1 MTLKQ
6 KNEIIA
12 EVAALLEKTIIVDEE
27 RVVPNIVHNV
37 NQPVEMLTIKECAET
52 VSGLSEHTVRQLV
65 KQGKI
70 SFIRTG
76 AGNNGKILVSKSA
89 LIDYLNGNA
98 A

>member
-6 KNEIIA
+6 KNAIIT
-12 EVAALLEKTIIVDEE
+12 EVMALLEKTIIVDEE
-27 RVVPNIVHNV
+27 PIVTNIVHSI
-37 NQPVEMLTIKECAET
+37 NQPIEMLTIKECAET
-52 VSGLSEHTVRQLV
+52 VCGLSEHTVRQLV

>member
-6 KNEIIA
+6 KNAIIA
-12 EVAALLEKTIIVDEE
+12 EIVALLEKTIIVDEE
-27 RVVPNIVHNV
+27 PIVPNIVHNV
-37 NQPVEMLTIKECAET
+37 NQSVEMLTIKECAET

-70 SFIRTG
+70 SSIRTG

-89 LIDYLNGNA
+89 LIDYLNGNVA
-98 A
+98 

>member
-6 KNEIIA
+6 KNAIIA
-12 EVAALLEKTIIVDEE
+12 EVVAILEKTIIVDQEQL
-27 RVVPNIVHNV
+27 VPNIVYSI
-37 NQPVEMLTIKECAET
+37 NQNIEMLTIKECADT

-89 LIDYLNGNA
+89 LMDYLNGNA